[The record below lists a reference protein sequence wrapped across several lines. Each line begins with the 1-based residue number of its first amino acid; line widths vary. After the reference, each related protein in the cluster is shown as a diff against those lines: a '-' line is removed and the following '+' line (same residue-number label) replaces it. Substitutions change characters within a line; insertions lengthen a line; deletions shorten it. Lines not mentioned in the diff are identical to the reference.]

1 MEKLM
6 DSVSHIVTNTEYRS
20 KCIRT
25 RTQMSDLTQKL
36 HGVSLF
42 LQRISSWISRTED
55 LNLSSLYLHALPLAL
70 GLCQDT
76 VYADTSSRGN
86 RFQELITQFIYIHND
101 LNIINCRTV
110 IQGDKIHLFATTA
123 GANPSF
129 HVHGSTESFAFQ
141 HVYNFCSFNCFHL
154 YRFFLFESSHPKSV
168 HFPFI

>member
-1 MEKLM
+1 MRIEKASIMEKLM

-55 LNLSSLYLHALPLAL
+55 LNLGSLYLHALPLAL

-101 LNIINCRTV
+101 LNIINCRRAE
-110 IQGDKIHLFATTA
+110 KR
-123 GANPSF
+123 SF
-129 HVHGSTESFAFQ
+129 R
-141 HVYNFCSFNCFHL
+141 Y
-154 YRFFLFESSHPKSV
+154 YRERERMGSHP
-168 HFPFI
+168 PW